1 MVEPTTATR
10 FTYED
15 CLNTPD
21 DERRELLDGELTMPP
36 ASNIEHQRVVG
47 RIFGHVTS
55 FVEQGTLGEVLL
67 APCDVVLSEEN
78 VVQPD
83 LLFISSEREH
93 LVTPE
98 NLRGAPDLVVEVL
111 SPGSA
116 SRDWR
121 EKMDTYGEHGVREY

>member
-1 MVEPTTATR
+1 MWAGFSAT
-10 FTYED
+10 
-15 CLNTPD
+15 
-21 DERRELLDGELTMPP
+21 
-36 ASNIEHQRVVG
+36 
-47 RIFGHVTS
+47 VTS
-55 FVEQGTLGEVLL
+55 FVEQGTLGEVLP
-67 APCDVVLSEEN
+67 APCDAVLSEEN